1 MTAGIFGVA
10 RSALLGTYAQLQTT
24 GHNIANVNTPGYSR
38 QSVILS
44 TAGGNYSGGGFLGRG
59 VQIGDVRRRSDEF
72 VNHEVK
78 LANAIAGADKARARE
93 LDRIQMLFADSD
105 TGIGAAYDDWQ
116 MAMADFA
123 NEPSNPSV
131 RQAVL
136 TRADTMIS
144 RIKNVDDQLQSF
156 SVSINERLRKVS
168 DDLSTKL
175 EQLGHL
181 NVQIARATGAA
192 QSPNDLFDQRD
203 LIVSQINESMRVN
216 TFYNHDGTVNVT
228 TILGQGLLIGAN
240 VAKVHTRNDPA
251 DPQLQ
256 QVVIDIAGS
265 ISALDQGM
273 LAGGELAGL
282 LRARDED
289 LPAARAL
296 VGQMVG
302 GLAQAYNQQQALG
315 IDLNGNPGAALFSIG
330 APQALASS
338 DNTGTAV
345 IDLAI
350 SDASALQASDYTLS
364 FDGAQYRLLRQGDG
378 VERTYASLPT
388 TVDGFTIDV
397 SGAPS
402 TNDRFNLRVSSQLVN
417 GFGRILSAPSA
428 LAGALPVTPQA
439 DGANSGD
446 GSVLDFSVTAL
457 DADLGSPV
465 SLTFTSANSFDV
477 VGSGTGDPVNQT
489 YVPGQPI
496 SFNGWTLRLAGQPKP
511 GDVFTIGATA
521 SPATDNRNARALL
534 AIGRQPV
541 VNGLSIN
548 DAYAGIVADIGI
560 RAQGAEAAKVQS
572 ERVLENAKAAQAE
585 ISGVNL
591 DEEAALI
598 LQYQQAY
605 QAAAK
610 LMSTVQ
616 NMFDTLIQAMG

>member
-38 QSVILS
+38 QAVILG
-44 TAGGNYSGGGFLGRG
+44 TAGASYTGGGYLGKG
-59 VQIGDVRRRSDEF
+59 VVIDDVRRRSDEF
-72 VNHEVK
+72 INAEVT
-78 LANAIAGADKARARE
+78 LANAINGADQARARE
-93 LDRIQMLFADSD
+93 LDRIQALFADSD

-116 MAMADFA
+116 LALADFS

-136 TRADTMIS
+136 TRADTLVS
-144 RIKNVDDQLQSF
+144 RVKNVDSQLQSF
-156 SVSINERLRKVS
+156 SVSINERLRKTS
-168 DDLSTKL
+168 DDVSAKL
-175 EQLGHL
+175 EQLGRL
-181 NVQIARATGAA
+181 NVQISRATAAA

-216 TFYNHDGTVNVT
+216 AFYNSDGTVNIT
-228 TILGQGLLIGAN
+228 TTMGQGLLIGAN
-240 VAKVHTRNDPA
+240 VAKVRTRNDPG

-256 QVVIDIAGS
+256 QVVIDIQGRLTP
-265 ISALDQGM
+265 LDQNS

-302 GLAQAYNQQQALG
+302 GLVEAYNRQQSLG
-315 IDLNGNPGAALFSIG
+315 VDLNGNQGAALFSIG
-330 APQALASS
+330 VPNALASS
-338 DNTGTAV
+338 DNTSNASITLAV
-345 IDLAI
+345 D
-350 SDASALQASDYTLS
+350 SASALVASDYTLS
-364 FDGAQYRLLRQGDG
+364 YDGSQYLLTRLSDG
-378 VERTYASLPT
+378 NERTYGALPT

-397 SGAPS
+397 SGAP
-402 TNDRFNLRVSSQLVN
+402 NADDRFNLRVASQLAN
-417 GFGRILSAPSA
+417 GFGRVLNAPSG
-428 LAGALPVTPQA
+428 LAGASAVTPQA
-439 DGANSGD
+439 AGANQGD
-446 GSVLDFSVTAL
+446 GRVLGFEVNSVGGNLTDPVTITFDSAAGFSVT
-457 DADLGSPV
+457 GQ
-465 SLTFTSANSFDV
+465 
-477 VGSGTGDPVNQT
+477 GTGNPTGVSYT
-489 YVPGQPI
+489 PGGDI
-496 SFNGWTLRLAGQPKP
+496 SYNGWTLRIAGVPQA
-511 GDVFTIGATA
+511 GDVFTVTPTD
-521 SPATDNRNARALL
+521 SPATDNRNVRAML
-534 AIGRQPV
+534 ALGTEPV
-541 VNGLSIN
+541 VNGLSVN

-560 RAQGAEAAKVQS
+560 RAQGAEASRLQS
-572 ERVLENAKAAQAE
+572 ERVLANAQSAQAE

-616 NMFDTLIQAMG
+616 NMFDTLLSAMG